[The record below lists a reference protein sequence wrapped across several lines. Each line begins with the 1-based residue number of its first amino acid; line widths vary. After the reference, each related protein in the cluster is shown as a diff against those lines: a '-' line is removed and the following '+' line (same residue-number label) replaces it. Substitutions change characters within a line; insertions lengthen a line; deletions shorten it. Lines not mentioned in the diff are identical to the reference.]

1 MFSIREII
9 DIAIKIEKNGE
20 NFYRE
25 VMEKISNPAL
35 KPVLL
40 FLAEQEYEHAQ
51 WFEKLKHKTK
61 RTEGN
66 REVAEIG
73 EAMLQNLVG
82 DQTFSL
88 ADANLSE
95 LDSVKKLIEVAIEL
109 ENDTIIFYEM
119 LHSFIEDSDT
129 LKGLDEIIAE
139 ENRHIEILR
148 EYEG

>member
-25 VMEKISNPAL
+25 AMEKISNPAL

-40 FLAEQEYEHAQ
+40 FLADQEHEHAQ
-51 WFEKLKHKTK
+51 WFEKLKDRTKTAAGEQK
-61 RTEGN
+61 
-66 REVAEIG
+66 VAEIG

-88 ADANLSE
+88 DDANLSE

-109 ENDTIIFYEM
+109 ENDTIIFYQM
-119 LHSFIEDSDT
+119 FHSFIEDSDT

-139 ENRHIEILR
+139 ESRHIEILR

>member
-25 VMEKISNPAL
+25 AIEKVPNKEL

-40 FLAEQEYEHAQ
+40 FLADQEHEHIK
-51 WFEKLKHKTK
+51 WFEKLKARMNT
-61 RTEGN
+61 TDGN
-66 REVAEIG
+66 LKVAEIS
-73 EAMLQNLVG
+73 ESMLQGLVG

-88 ADANLSE
+88 DDASLSE
-95 LDSVKKLIEVAIEL
+95 LDSVESLIEMAIEL
-109 ENDTIIFYEM
+109 ENDTILFYQM
-119 LHSFIEDSDT
+119 LQTFIEDSDT

-139 ENRHIEILR
+139 ESRHIEILR
-148 EYEG
+148 EYGG